1 VSTTERIVSA
11 KTENVGNKGRV
22 IESIKL
28 IRKSRKAW
36 WILGLAAIL
45 LPVVIGGF
53 IWWQQSQNKAD
64 SQQATFTVQR
74 GSADVRIVA
83 TGVIR
88 PIRQVKISPKQ
99 TGLVK
104 RLYVKQGDFVRKG
117 QVLAQMD
124 DSNLL
129 GQIQASRGAYLQSVD
144 AYEKAKR
151 GNRPQ
156 EVASAGFQALRAEKA
171 VGQTRQNANR
181 LRLQIKSLE
190 AQAERDRQLAARQTM
205 LAQNGAISEQDRVN
219 AQTQAQVT
227 ATQLEMAKQ
236 ELRQAETAILQ
247 SEAELEAARQQH
259 NLIQSGSR
267 AEDIS
272 AALHASMQAR
282 GNLQA
287 LEQQHADMT
296 IRAPFDGVITQKY
309 AEEGAIVTP
318 TTSAATTSATSSSI
332 VNLASPL
339 EMVAQVSEADI
350 PKIKLGQE
358 VEIVPN
364 ALPDKKFMGTVSQ
377 IAPEAIITQNV
388 TTFEVHASVEPD
400 PLLLSGMNV
409 SSRFIA
415 GREEDVLMIPTVA
428 IVSRRGNT
436 GVLMSNEKKPN
447 DEPEFRRVQ
456 IGPTV
461 GNRTVIREGLKEGEV
476 ILMGLTKAQLEK
488 QGYGAGRGG
497 WGGRGGGA
505 GGVGGMMRGMG
516 GGGRGG
522 R

>member
-1 VSTTERIVSA
+1 MSTTEKIVSIKTGNVRRKGRIV
-11 KTENVGNKGRV
+11 
-22 IESIKL
+22 ESIKL
-28 IRKSRKAW
+28 IRKNRKLW
-36 WILGLAAIL
+36 WILGLATVLFCAI
-45 LPVVIGGF
+45 VGGF
-53 IWWQQSQNKAD
+53 IWWQQSQSKSD
-64 SQQATFTVQR
+64 SQQATFKVQR

-99 TGLVK
+99 TGLIK
-104 RLYVKQGDFVRKG
+104 RLYVKQGDFVQKG
-117 QVLAQMD
+117 QIVAQMD
-124 DSNLL
+124 DSNLV
-129 GQIQASRGAYLQSVD
+129 GQLQASRGAYLQSVD

-171 VGQTRQNANR
+171 VGQTQQNVNR

-219 AQTQAQVT
+219 AATQAQVT

-236 ELRQAETAILQ
+236 ELRQAETAVAQ
-247 SEAELEAARQQH
+247 SGAELEAARQQH

-282 GNLQA
+282 GNLQT
-287 LEQQHADMT
+287 LEQQHRDMT

-364 ALPDKKFMGTVSQ
+364 ALPDKKFMGTVTQ

-388 TTFEVHASVEPD
+388 TTFEVHASVESD

-488 QGYGAGRGG
+488 QGYGGR
-497 WGGRGGGA
+497 GGRGGIGGGA
-505 GGVGGMMRGMG
+505 AGVGGMMRSVGGG
-516 GGGRGG
+516 GGGRG